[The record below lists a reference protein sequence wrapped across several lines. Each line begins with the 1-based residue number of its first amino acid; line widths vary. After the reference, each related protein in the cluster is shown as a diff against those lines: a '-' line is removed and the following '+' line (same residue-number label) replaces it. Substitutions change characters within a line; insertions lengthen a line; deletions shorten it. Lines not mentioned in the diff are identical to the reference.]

1 MLKMPVNKSFVNIF
15 LVYMV
20 ICLSYSCETKSNR
33 NAIYFYTEKI
43 KKDSTNLYS
52 LISYF
57 DDLAEDSI
65 NVELTISDKYE
76 TVDIAKRKI
85 SGELID
91 AVVVDS
97 DVFKNTLYKQ
107 FVISDITSLT
117 YHEKKYIA
125 FETAYRN
132 RRLRYYQ
139 LIYSDNDV
147 TDYFT
152 NKGYELYEDNSY
164 PKKASKWIYKVKDKW
179 YILSR

>member
-1 MLKMPVNKSFVNIF
+1 MSKRVVNKSYLSVFFVYI
-15 LVYMV
+15 
-20 ICLSYSCETKSNR
+20 IACLLYSCETKSNKK
-33 NAIYFYTEKI
+33 AIYFYTEKI
-43 KKDSTNLYS
+43 GKDSANLYS
-52 LISYF
+52 LISYS

-65 NVELTISDKYE
+65 NVEFTISEKYE
-76 TVDIAKRKI
+76 AIDIAKR
-85 SGELID
+85 SVNGELID

-97 DVFKNTLYKQ
+97 DVFKNALYKQ

-125 FETAYRN
+125 FETTYRN
-132 RRLRYYQ
+132 MRLRYYQ

-164 PKKASKWIYKVKDKW
+164 PEEASKWIYKIKDKW